1 MAFMTLITKIL
12 PWIQIILSVLL
23 IIGILLQNGGAGLE
37 GALGGGDTMGEGTK
51 HTRRGGEQGLF
62 RLTIIIAVLFVCSA
76 IASLF
81 IR

>member
-1 MAFMTLITKIL
+1 MTVMTLIAKFL

-37 GALGGGDTMGEGTK
+37 GALGGGDTMGGGPSQ
-51 HTRRGGEQGLF
+51 TRRGAEQGLF